1 MAAHQVNITDRAKR
15 YRAQNNVTGPR
26 KCVLCGSRADLGVMH
41 LTGNESHGERE
52 NLAYGCRSC
61 NGKLA
66 AAFKTLNLGKP
77 TNQYNPSSSGVPTFE
92 QYMWAVS
99 NHERKAHDAGGA
111 VIHATPK
118 HKRIEYARRIVSKA
132 QQTKRVRLDDRWNP
146 ATRQNLFGFGVKPAP
161 AVRKRRG
168 GLTLS
173 EAASAATK
181 AGRKS
186 RDMSDFDGWLESKHL
201 ADRSDGFVSRVR
213 DSYKRGVAAA
223 EADDRNGEYL
233 KSLPKSRAAK
243 STTFKGRS
251 IKPTESG
258 AWVVPSIDKESE
270 FDTVQDAKAF
280 ITSWKRNPGNWFPT
294 RTYAQSE
301 VDRLSVKGIKA
312 RIVDAKAK
320 QGGYKVVPVKKRNPA
335 SGAAEVFEDF
345 HGFGPTEVVT
355 VSKEVHH
362 HAHLASLG
370 ELVQLDVFGVDERGH
385 KIKGFKGALLACNES
400 RDQLFIEGGDQ
411 SINLKE
417 FGIKQSHEM
426 ETLGQVTNI
435 GYQTNKTHLGDE
447 GGEAVYVHRF
457 RATNQNGK
465 HVVVKMTRE
474 PDLIYDVRNE
484 QLLFSGGSYE
494 ILREGI
500 NK

>member
-1 MAAHQVNITDRAKR
+1 MAAAHQVNITDRAKR

-41 LTGNESHGERE
+41 LTGNESHGETA

-66 AAFKTLNLGKP
+66 AAYKAVGAGKP
-77 TNQYNPSSSGVPTFE
+77 TNQYNPSSGVPTFE

-99 NHERKAHDAGGA
+99 NHSRGAHDSGGA

-118 HKRIEYARRIVSKA
+118 HKRIEYARRIVSKS
-132 QQTKRVRLDDRWNP
+132 QQTKRDRLDDRWNP
-146 ATRQNLFGFGVKPAP
+146 PTRQNLFGFGKGKDARRTTPAH
-161 AVRKRRG
+161 G
-168 GLTLS
+168 GIAFHQGRMKS
-173 EAASAATK
+173 
-181 AGRKS
+181 RKS
-186 RDMSDFDGWLESKHL
+186 P
-201 ADRSDGFVSRVR
+201 
-213 DSYKRGVAAA
+213 
-223 EADDRNGEYL
+223 DDRNAEFLRSQL
-233 KSLPKSRAAK
+233 KPKVKKSAGASAMPDEATLQAGFKRGLSLSDMLRA
-243 STTFKGRS
+243 
-251 IKPTESG
+251 
-258 AWVVPSIDKESE
+258 
-270 FDTVQDAKAF
+270 
-280 ITSWKRNPGNWFPT
+280 NPAAWFPT
-294 RTYAQSE
+294 ATYAQGL
-301 VDRLSVKGIKA
+301 VDRLSVEGIKA
-312 RIVDAKAK
+312 RIVESKSK
-320 QGGYKVVPVKKRNPA
+320 QGGYEVVWKGKRKGKRNPA
-335 SGAAEVFEDF
+335 SASAEVFEDF

-355 VSKEVHH
+355 VSKEIHH

-370 ELVQLDVFGVDERGH
+370 ELVQLDVWGVDGKGH
-385 KIKGFKGALLACNES
+385 KVTGFKGALLACNES
-400 RDQLFIEGGDQ
+400 RDQLFVEGGDQ
-411 SINLKE
+411 TMNLAD
-417 FGIKQSHEM
+417 FGIRKPHET
-426 ETLGQVTNI
+426 ETLGRVTNI

>member
-1 MAAHQVNITDRAKR
+1 
-15 YRAQNNVTGPR
+15 
-26 KCVLCGSRADLGVMH
+26 MH

-66 AAFKTLNLGKP
+66 AAFKALNLGKP
-77 TNQYNPSSSGVPTFE
+77 TNQYNPSSGVPTFE

-99 NHERKAHDAGGA
+99 NHSRGEHDAGGA

-132 QQTKRVRLDDRWNP
+132 QATKRDRLDDRWNP
-146 ATRQNLFGFGVKPAP
+146 ATRQNLFGFGLKPAP
-161 AVRKRRG
+161 VVGKRRG

-186 RDMSDFDGWLESKHL
+186 RDMSDFDSWLELKHL

-213 DSYKRGVAAA
+213 DSYKRGVDAV
-223 EADDRNGEYL
+223 EADERNAEYL
-233 KSLPKSRAAK
+233 NSLPKSRAAK
-243 STTFKGRS
+243 STTFKGRA

-280 ITSWKRNPGNWFPT
+280 ITSWKRNPAGGYAIGNMRGQTLGSFKT
-294 RTYAQSE
+294 QAEAFKEARSLAASGQRVE
-301 VDRLSVKGIKA
+301 VVWK
-312 RIVDAKAK
+312 AKAGSRGVS
-320 QGGYKVVPVKKRNPA
+320 GGYKSKWFGPKRNPA
-335 SGAAEVFEDF
+335 EASAEVYEDF
-345 HGFGPTEVVT
+345 HGFEPTEVVT
-355 VSKEVHH
+355 VTKHIHH
-362 HAHLASLG
+362 HEHLAAAGVLTH
-370 ELVQLDVFGVDERGH
+370 LDVWGLDDKGH
-385 KIKGFKGALLACNES
+385 QISGFKGAFLAFNES
-400 RDQLFIEGGDQ
+400 KNQLFVEGGDQ
-411 SINLKE
+411 SVNLE
-417 FGIKQSHEM
+417 DFGIDSPHEL
-426 ETLGQVTNI
+426 ETLGRVTDI
-435 GYQTNKTHLGDE
+435 GYQTNKTHLGNE
-447 GGEAVYVHRF
+447 GGQAVYVHKF
-457 RATNQNGK
+457 RTTNDNGK
-465 HVVVKMTRE
+465 HVVVKIARY